1 MSRIEF
7 PNSPMLVEA
16 LLIKPLIVTWGKVGS
31 LVSNQATASP
41 ETSTVLQIPAEK
53 PTANRPPLFDREGN
67 RIGIHCD
74 YSSGTFDDHGNWS
87 PLQQEA

>member
-1 MSRIEF
+1 MQKKEF
-7 PNSPMLVEA
+7 PNSLMLVGWSTV
-16 LLIKPLIVTWGKVGS
+16 KPLIVTWGKVGS

-53 PTANRPPLFDREGN
+53 PTTNRPPLFDREGN
-67 RIGIHCD
+67 SIGIHCD